1 MLKEVSPDSFAAV
14 KLVNQLLGKS
24 CSHWSYKEQ
33 RPNVALWGSSD
44 AGEPALVQQSPGQM
58 QQLLLQTDGTENKV
72 HVPQLALS
80 LVGQGGCYRQQTAE
94 LPLLLSSVT
103 VDGNQVSEDESL
115 PSPSAALL
123 LSVSTGNSFP
133 GESNTEWWMSSGSV
147 SHPENKFYFL
157 ETQETQKL
165 TAAKDLSCTKL
176 DNVLSQDTISDRGNG
191 FSLTTLFKDLNLKV
205 LWDQEDENAEFY

>member
-1 MLKEVSPDSFAAV
+1 M
-14 KLVNQLLGKS
+14 
-24 CSHWSYKEQ
+24 
-33 RPNVALWGSSD
+33 
-44 AGEPALVQQSPGQM
+44 QQSPGQM

-72 HVPQLALS
+72 HAPQLALS

-103 VDGNQVSEDESL
+103 VDGDQVSEDESL